1 MKLSKLLNDCNVLSS
16 GFPAIAALGEHS
28 KGSTPVVLSSLPAA
42 VLHSQGITEYYS
54 LVLPRGTT
62 FNTAEDI
69 IKSDPEVKKYR
80 IETVDTA
87 GMPKAITTQHQA
99 TLDVLAELYPDAE
112 IISQRN
118 ADGTT
123 RNLTPEDVAGKHVI
137 GVLPPF
143 LVAAAGAFTSASVA
157 GYNAATDGDLSGD
170 ALKQRLQIADTALKV
185 TQIYKVVIGYM
196 DTHDPRYGSVT
207 EKEMTKK
214 DLINWITKESEE
226 CGKWGMGS
234 HGIASVTIDRY
245 HLNGSDWGWFSKED
259 DQKLFDYVKS
269 LA

>member
-1 MKLSKLLNDCNVLSS
+1 MKLSKLLKDYKVVSS
-16 GFPAIAALGEHS
+16 GFPAIAALGAFS
-28 KGSTPVVLSSLPAA
+28 KGEETVILSSLPAA
-42 VLHSQGITEYYS
+42 VLHSQGIKEYYS

-69 IKSDPEVKKYR
+69 VKADPDVQRYR
-80 IETVDTA
+80 IETVNTA

-99 TLDVLAELYPDAE
+99 TLDVLAELYLDAE

-143 LVAAAGAFTSASVA
+143 LVAAAGAFTSASIA
-157 GYNAATDGDLSGD
+157 NYNAAVDGDLSGD
-170 ALKQRLQIADTALKV
+170 ALKQRLQIADKAITVKRLYDV
-185 TQIYKVVIGYM
+185 EIYYM
-196 DTHDPRYGSVT
+196 DTHDPGYGGITKKV
-207 EKEMTKK
+207 MTKQ
-214 DLINWITKESEE
+214 DLLDWINKETSQTGE
-226 CGKWGMGS
+226 WGMGS
-234 HGIASVTIDRY
+234 HGTGGVKIDNY
-245 HLNGSDWGWFSKED
+245 IQYGSNWGWFSKED

>member
-1 MKLSKLLNDCNVLSS
+1 MKLSKLLNDYKVVSS
-16 GFPAIAALGEHS
+16 GFPAIAAIGEFS
-28 KGSTPVVLSSLPAA
+28 KGDVPAVLSSLPAA
-42 VLHSQGITEYYS
+42 TLHSQGITEYYT

-69 IKSDPEVKKYR
+69 INADPEVKKYR
-80 IETVDTA
+80 VETVDATD
-87 GMPKAITTQHQA
+87 MPVAITTQHQA

-123 RNLTPEDVAGKHVI
+123 RNLTPEDVKGKHVI

-143 LVAAAGAFTSASVA
+143 LVAAAGAFTSASVT

-170 ALKQRLQIADTALKV
+170 ALKQRLQIADTAIKV
-185 TQIYKVVIGYM
+185 TRVYKVVIGYM
-196 DTHDPRYGSVT
+196 DTHDPGYGGMT
-207 EKEMTKK
+207 EKEMTKQ
-214 DLINWITKESEE
+214 DLINWIKKESAE

-234 HGIASVTIDRY
+234 NGVAGVTIDRY
-245 HLNGSDWGWFSKED
+245 HLNGSDWGWFSKDD
-259 DQKLFDYVKS
+259 DQKLLDYVKS
-269 LA
+269 LT

>member
-1 MKLSKLLNDCNVLSS
+1 MKLSNLLNNYKVVSS
-16 GFPAIAALGEHS
+16 GFPAIAAIGAHS
-28 KGSTPVVLSSLPAA
+28 KGSASAVLSSLPAA
-42 VLHSQGITEYYS
+42 VLHSQGIKEYYS

-62 FNTAEDI
+62 FNTAEEI
-69 IKSDPEVKKYR
+69 IEADPDVKKYR

-87 GMPKAITTQHQA
+87 GMPKAITSQHQA

-123 RNLTPEDVAGKHVI
+123 RNLTPEDVSGKHVI

-143 LVAAAGAFTSASVA
+143 LVAAAGAFTSASVT

-185 TQIYKVVIGYM
+185 AQVYKVVIGYM
-196 DTHDPRYGSVT
+196 DTHDPRYGGIT
-207 EKEMTKK
+207 EKDMTKQ
-214 DLINWITKESEE
+214 DLINWVKKESAE
-226 CGKWGMGS
+226 CGEWGMGS
-234 HGIASVTIDRY
+234 HGTASVTIDHY
-245 HLNGSDWGWFSKED
+245 HLNGSNWGWFSKED

>member
-1 MKLSKLLNDCNVLSS
+1 MKLSELLNDCKVVSS
-16 GFPAIAALGEHS
+16 GFPAIAALGAFS
-28 KGSTPVVLSSLPAA
+28 KGEETVILSSLPAA
-42 VLHSQGITEYYS
+42 VLHSQGVKVYYT

-62 FNTAEDI
+62 FNTAKDI
-69 IKSDPEVKKYR
+69 IKADPDVQKYR

-87 GMPKAITTQHQA
+87 GMPVAITTQHQA

-143 LVAAAGAFTSASVA
+143 LVAAAGAFTSASVV

-170 ALKQRLQIADTALKV
+170 ALKQRLQIADTAIKV
-185 TQIYKVVIGYM
+185 TRVYNVTIGWADTYDAGYGGIIKKVM
-196 DTHDPRYGSVT
+196 S
-207 EKEMTKK
+207 KEELVK
-214 DLINWITKESEE
+214 WIEKESEE
-226 CGKWGMGS
+226 GGKWGMGS
-234 HGIASVTIDRY
+234 NGTSTVTIDHY
-245 HLNGSDWGWFSKED
+245 HLNGSDWGFFSKED
-259 DQKLFDYVKS
+259 DKKLLDYVKS
-269 LA
+269 LT